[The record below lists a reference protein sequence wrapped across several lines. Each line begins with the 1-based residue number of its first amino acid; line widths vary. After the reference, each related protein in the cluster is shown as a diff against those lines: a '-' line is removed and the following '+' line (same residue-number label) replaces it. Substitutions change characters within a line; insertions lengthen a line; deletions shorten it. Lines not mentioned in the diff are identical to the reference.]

1 MLSLTQFDR
10 MVLSKW
16 RGPASQALQE
26 ALKNGLKIIY
36 YRAVSCFA
44 SIRTAHRYSEI

>member
-26 ALKNGLKIIY
+26 ALKKWVKNHLLQ
-36 YRAVSCFA
+36 SSLLLC
-44 SIRTAHRYSEI
+44 